1 MQNNVAISLCNKMFT
16 ILTIRQFLQIDDKW
30 EILQAIISFSLF
42 IKNFYWKIIDYV
54 CQLELYNIYLVK
66 YGMKKRTNV
75 TSP

>member
-16 ILTIRQFLQIDDKW
+16 ILTIRQFFRIDNKW

-42 IKNFYWKIIDYV
+42 IKNFYLKIIDYV
-54 CQLELYNIYLVK
+54 CQLELYNIYRVK
-66 YGMKKRTNV
+66 YRTKKRTNV